1 MALILNLPILKEN
14 PIIIAETRPQKI
26 NLYLTNLRAQNPLE
40 LSSYLLSELNNL
52 NRQKVSPAN
61 RIQALDTYRPM
72 LISACQAL
80 AEQYS
85 DAALPLQN
93 QAKSAASAAES
104 LWLELGYGYKLALV
118 DLQNQ
123 LIKVGKNSAI
133 CIQRAMHCLLYTSR
147 CV

>member
-72 LISACQAL
+72 LISTCQAL

-104 LWLELGYGYKLALV
+104 LWLELGYGYKPVSYTHLDVYKRQRMHGSLYANGGV
-118 DLQNQ
+118 FANFNE
-123 LIKVGKNSAI
+123 LI
-133 CIQRAMHCLLYTSR
+133 L
-147 CV
+147 